1 MPASAP
7 PCASRAAVAA
17 QVQAPFSPTAQ
28 RLGEDD
34 GGTFNGAVAFS
45 PPKIN
50 SHGTVGLLAPPTFK
64 AFNKA
69 TIESAE
75 TKAYL

>member
-1 MPASAP
+1 M
-7 PCASRAAVAA
+7 AARVR
-17 QVQAPFSPTAQ
+17 APFSPTAQ

-34 GGTFNGAVAFS
+34 GGTFNGVVAFS

-50 SHGTVGLLAPPTFK
+50 SHGIAGLLAPPIFK

-75 TKAYL
+75 ENKSILVEFFINRLW